1 MNVLVIAPHPDDEC
15 LGCGGAICLHG
26 ARGDRVDAV
35 FLSSGEM
42 ALEHLAK
49 EEAWRIREAEA
60 EAAAQVLGLVDL
72 HFLRRSDWYVG
83 DDIAAAAAALRPIL
97 TDLEP
102 SLVYLPH
109 AGESH
114 PDHQAALPIVR
125 AALDGS
131 VSASPV
137 IRAYEVW
144 TPLAAY
150 DDIEDIT
157 AVMRRKLA
165 ALRRHRSQI
174 RQFRYDRAIRGL
186 NQYRGAL
193 GARTGYAE
201 VFQTVQAR

>member
-15 LGCGGAICLHG
+15 LGCGGSICLHV

-42 ALEHLAK
+42 ALQHLAK
-49 EEAWRIREAEA
+49 EEAWRIRESEA
-60 EAAAQVLGLVDL
+60 RAAAQMLGLAEL
-72 HFLRRSDWYVG
+72 YFLRRSDWHVG

-97 TDLEP
+97 LAVEP
-102 SLVYLPH
+102 SLVYAPH
-109 AGESH
+109 AGEWH
-114 PDHQAALPIVR
+114 PDHQAALPIIR

-131 VSASPV
+131 LSAPPA

-144 TPLAAY
+144 TPLAVY
-150 DDIEDIT
+150 DDVEDIT

-174 RQFRYDRAIRGL
+174 EQFRYDRAIRGL

-201 VFQTVQAR
+201 VFRRVG